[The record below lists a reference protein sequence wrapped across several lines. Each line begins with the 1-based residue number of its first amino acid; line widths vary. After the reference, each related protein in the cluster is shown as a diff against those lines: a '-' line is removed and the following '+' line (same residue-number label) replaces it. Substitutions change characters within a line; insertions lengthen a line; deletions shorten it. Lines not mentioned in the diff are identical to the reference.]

1 MINDKN
7 SLIKVLEQ
15 ELPFLQK
22 EYGVERIGL
31 FGSFVRDTVTP
42 ESDVDLVIEFNKPIG
57 FGFFRLSYY
66 LEEKLERKVDIISPL
81 GLQKMRIK
89 KIADSINNELEYFQ
103 A

>member
-7 SLIKVLEQ
+7 SLIKILKQ

-42 ESDVDLVIEFNKPIG
+42 ESDVDLVVNINKPLG
-57 FGFFRLSYY
+57 LKFFHLIYY
-66 LEEKLERKVDIISPL
+66 LEDKLERKVDILSPL
-81 GLQKMRIK
+81 GLQKMRVK
-89 KIADSINNELEYFQ
+89 KIADSINKELEYV
-103 A
+103 

>member
-7 SLIKVLEQ
+7 SLIKILKQ

-42 ESDVDLVIEFNKPIG
+42 ESDVDLVVNINKPLG
-57 FGFFRLSYY
+57 LKFFHLIYY
-66 LEEKLERKVDIISPL
+66 LEDKLNRKVDVVTAY
-81 GLQKMRIK
+81 GLEKMRVK
-89 KIADSINNELEYFQ
+89 KIADSINNELEYLQ

>member
-7 SLIKVLEQ
+7 SLIKILKQ

-42 ESDVDLVIEFNKPIG
+42 ESDVDLVVNINKPLG
-57 FGFFRLSYY
+57 LKFFRMIYY
-66 LEEKLERKVDIISPL
+66 LEDKLNRKVDVVTAY
-81 GLQKMRIK
+81 GLEKMRVK
-89 KIADSINNELEYFQ
+89 KIADSINKELEYV
-103 A
+103 

>member
-7 SLIKVLEQ
+7 SLIKILKQ

-42 ESDVDLVIEFNKPIG
+42 ESDVDLVINFGKPLG
-57 FGFFRLSYY
+57 LKFFRMIYY
-66 LEEKLERKVDIISPL
+66 LEDKLNRKVDVVTTY
-81 GLQKMRIK
+81 GLEKMRVK
-89 KIADSINNELEYFQ
+89 KIADSINKELEYV
-103 A
+103 

>member
-1 MINDKN
+1 MISDKN
-7 SLIKVLEQ
+7 SLIKILKQ

-57 FGFFRLSYY
+57 FGFFHLADY
-66 LEEKLERKVDIISPL
+66 LENKLERKVDILSPL
-81 GLQKMRIK
+81 GVKHMRIK
-89 KIADSINNELEYFQ
+89 EISSQIMNELQYVQ